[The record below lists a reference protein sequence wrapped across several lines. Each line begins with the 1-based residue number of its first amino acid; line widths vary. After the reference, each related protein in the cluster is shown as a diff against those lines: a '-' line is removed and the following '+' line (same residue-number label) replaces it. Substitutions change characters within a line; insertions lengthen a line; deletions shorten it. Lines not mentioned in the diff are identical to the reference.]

1 VAGADEDGVDGVAA
15 GAGEAASFE
24 EAAGLGVADNR
35 FDGGSSAK
43 LAPDGRRPLARALR
57 NVDFRSGEP
66 VAAISFVYTGARDR
80 HVGQPLDLG
89 DLPPQRVAIVG

>member
-57 NVDFRSGEP
+57 NVDFRTRRACGRDIPLS
-66 VAAISFVYTGARDR
+66 TQARATVTSVSR
-80 HVGQPLDLG
+80 ST
-89 DLPPQRVAIVG
+89 